1 MNLERAM
8 TKEQKTKEKRKEKKN
23 LNGVQKV
30 EARVWL

>member
-1 MNLERAM
+1 M